1 MGHSIDAIAIL
12 HYNTCKGDAMDKATS
27 SRLYETLSR
36 PPVEA
41 LKRIT
46 GGRLNGKTDINPQW
60 RYKAMTEAFGL
71 CGIGWKYTIDRQWI
85 EVGDSGERLAFV
97 NVSVY
102 VRDGDI
108 WSEAIPGTGGSMLT
122 AKEKNGLYN
131 SDEAFKMATTDA
143 LSVALKFLGVASAI
157 YAGQWDGTKYIN
169 ESEPCRAEALSIQLE
184 EYLASGNLTP
194 EAVAAIKA
202 ALERGESRVD
212 VLSKMVARAKEIC
225 EAGR

>member
-1 MGHSIDAIAIL
+1 MDNAIKVYDI
-12 HYNTCKGDAMDKATS
+12 
-27 SRLYETLSR
+27 LSR
-36 PPVEA
+36 PPADA

-60 RYKAMTEAFGL
+60 RYRAMTEQFGL
-71 CGIGWKYTIDRQWI
+71 CGLGWKYTIDRQWI
-85 EVGDSGERLAFV
+85 EAGDSGERLAFV

-102 VRDGDI
+102 VKDGDK
-108 WSEAIPGTGGSMLT
+108 WSEPIPGTGGSMLT

-169 ESEPCRAEALSIQLE
+169 EAAPGRAEALSVRLE
-184 EYLASGNLTP
+184 EYLASGALTP
-194 EAVAAIKA
+194 EAVTAIKA

-212 VLSKMVARAKEIC
+212 ILEKMVARAKEIC
-225 EAGR
+225 EGAK

>member
-1 MGHSIDAIAIL
+1 MDNAI
-12 HYNTCKGDAMDKATS
+12 KA
-27 SRLYETLSR
+27 YDVLSR
-36 PPVEA
+36 PPADA

-60 RYKAMTEAFGL
+60 RYRAMTEQFGL
-71 CGIGWKYTIDRQWI
+71 CGLGWKYTIDRQWI
-85 EVGDSGERLAFV
+85 EAGDSGERLAFV

-102 VRDGDI
+102 VKDGDK
-108 WSEAIPGTGGSMLT
+108 WSEPIPGTGGSMLT
-122 AKEKNGLYN
+122 AKEKSGLYN

-169 ESEPCRAEALSIQLE
+169 EAVFGRAEALSVRLE
-184 EYLASGNLTP
+184 EYLASGSLTP
-194 EAVAAIKA
+194 EAVTAIKA

-212 VLSKMVARAKEIC
+212 ILEKMVARAKEIC
-225 EAGR
+225 EGHK